1 MRSAFAFK
9 LHSQHGREHGAE
21 SAQRFSYRPSGFKL
35 DLEASSS
42 SHRGGDANKAWPLA
56 ASTVPAMRFFQG
68 MHMKPA
74 MIKILIAS
82 VAIPLIAWFAS
93 HQLENTPS
101 LGYQV
106 SEAIEIG
113 NPFGGT
119 EYVQEITVFN
129 PGRVMA
135 NAVSIKVPQGIS
147 SYQLKKHTNLVKEA
161 SVNNTDRFELL
172 YPELPPD
179 QRISLVVH
187 YGGNPIPKD
196 WITVFNNGGYVQPLG
211 KAQKSSSPLLLGF
224 LFLGGFL
231 LSSLLQIRKQHQSEF
246 LRQADDEQLLRND
259 KPWFATREEWPNLQ
273 FAAIA
278 AKLSVLQSTESAA
291 SFACKVLN
299 HEKPLLMRD
308 EQWSEIRNLA
318 CDNLLI
324 EFFRLSLQGA
334 STDKLIQWA
343 KLVKPGMLAWHDWQ
357 KYQRIVSERLLERLL
372 PPNSGEAEYDKLL
385 APEAIALRGL
395 PDSLQEQLRTTAQN
409 QYFHQVIVRAT
420 ETPGNPQGILQT
432 ARLSYL
438 NDDQKLS
445 LQNHIEQLVRMR
457 NMPRNWDTAE
467 LAAFVASGRPEWMPE
482 GEFLAIGKLVGSLES
497 LNDDREILDLRE
509 QQARSTQMYADKLRK
524 RALAQLGLIDRV
536 LTNPEAVDT
545 LEDYAESLEPTY
557 QKSLERIAWLLRRAN
572 RPAGEKKP
580 LASVG
585 SHRNSRKQ

>member
-1 MRSAFAFK
+1 M
-9 LHSQHGREHGAE
+9 
-21 SAQRFSYRPSGFKL
+21 
-35 DLEASSS
+35 
-42 SHRGGDANKAWPLA
+42 
-56 ASTVPAMRFFQG
+56 
-68 MHMKPA
+68 
-74 MIKILIAS
+74 
-82 VAIPLIAWFAS
+82 
-93 HQLENTPS
+93 
-101 LGYQV
+101 
-106 SEAIEIG
+106 
-113 NPFGGT
+113 
-119 EYVQEITVFN
+119 
-129 PGRVMA
+129 
-135 NAVSIKVPQGIS
+135 
-147 SYQLKKHTNLVKEA
+147 
-161 SVNNTDRFELL
+161 
-172 YPELPPD
+172 
-179 QRISLVVH
+179 
-187 YGGNPIPKD
+187 
-196 WITVFNNGGYVQPLG
+196 ITVFNNGGYVQPLG

-497 LNDDREILDLRE
+497 LNDDREILTCASSR
-509 QQARSTQMYADKLRK
+509 RGVRK
-524 RALAQLGLIDRV
+524 CM
-536 LTNPEAVDT
+536 
-545 LEDYAESLEPTY
+545 PT
-557 QKSLERIAWLLRRAN
+557 SC
-572 RPAGEKKP
+572 
-580 LASVG
+580 ASVPW
-585 SHRNSRKQ
+585 HNSG